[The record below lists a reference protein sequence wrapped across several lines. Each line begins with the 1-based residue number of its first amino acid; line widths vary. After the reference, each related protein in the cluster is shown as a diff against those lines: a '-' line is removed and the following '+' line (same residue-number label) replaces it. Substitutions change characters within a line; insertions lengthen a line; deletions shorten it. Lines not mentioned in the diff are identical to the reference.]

1 MDKES
6 GGLSYYVSGGKGVQT
21 TSDKGPNGEKV
32 FNDGI
37 LTSGVLANGEPNTN
51 VISQAFYYWN
61 TYNWGGPQYS
71 SSRYELYV
79 VKNSYIK
86 MRELTL
92 GYNLPQ
98 SMITKLGFSKLN
110 LSVFGRNLFYF
121 YRTIKDIDAEQLT
134 SGSRWTQTVNNAGT
148 NPSSRTMGVM
158 IRASF

>member
-1 MDKES
+1 
-6 GGLSYYVSGGKGVQT
+6 
-21 TSDKGPNGEKV
+21 
-32 FNDGI
+32 
-37 LTSGVLANGEPNTN
+37 
-51 VISQAFYYWN
+51 
-61 TYNWGGPQYS
+61 
-71 SSRYELYV
+71 
-79 VKNSYIK
+79 

-98 SMITKLGFSKLN
+98 SLISKLGFSKLN
-110 LSVFGRNLFYF
+110 LSVYGRNLFYF